1 MLYAY
6 FGANNAVPPKGF
18 TLIADNGAYR
28 RILIGQKD
36 CSFRIQYGYLHK
48 VSAHAHTNRMLS
60 PAAFFATPPYGSFSK
75 NYETIIT

>member
-28 RILIGQKD
+28 RILISRGTVL
-36 CSFRIQYGYLHK
+36 FGYNTATFTKYL
-48 VSAHAHTNRMLS
+48 RML
-60 PAAFFATPPYGSFSK
+60 TPTACSL
-75 NYETIIT
+75 